1 MILRVKKFFESRL
14 LICETT
20 TQSDIDHK
28 LKLGCAVLMYEMVH
42 VDGDLHDDEAEQI
55 RQGLQQQF
63 NISESETEELLAI
76 AHEEKNITA
85 DYYQF
90 TSLINQHYSQQQKIF
105 LVQQLWHIAYADK
118 VLDKFEEHLVRKLA
132 ELLHV
137 PHRHFMQTKH
147 QAEDNIKTKR

>member
-14 LICETT
+14 LISETS
-20 TQSDIDHK
+20 TQNDIDHK
-28 LKLGCAVLMYEMVH
+28 LKLGCAVLMHEMIH
-42 VDGDLHDDEAEQI
+42 VDGDLHDDEAQQI
-55 RQGLQQQF
+55 HRALQQQF
-63 NISESETEELLAI
+63 NTSKSETEELLAI
-76 AHEEKNITA
+76 AHEEKSNTA

-90 TSLINQHYSQQQKIF
+90 TSLINQHYSKEQKIY